1 MRKDPYPDMVEARL
15 PTKQERLRA
24 KWRRKDKN
32 KRIPPEQRLDCF
44 EHYIG
49 RTPGHNYRQYHTPPK
64 PKPKTQNRKPPFS
77 TIQKHIQ
84 YIPYSNLSPNIPK
97 EIIQHMSTNNPI
109 NSTSRDHAPSPD
121 NPIDPIDISQ
131 QAEDIESQTLPP
143 LAHIDSPDEESI
155 DIIQHSTSTKLTPTF
170 IQKLRLSFSLGWD
183 FESTCRYI
191 GIAKADL
198 YDIINSCPILADYI
212 RTWQLIPRRK
222 AMSTILDL
230 LNNSE
235 NESIRLS
242 AAKFIIDKATL
253 VSTPQKPTRAPS
265 PKLANNLSTPSQ
277 TDLSALASSIHISIS
292 SPNIPSPQSTD
303 QSNTIDIP
311 PTP

>member
-1 MRKDPYPDMVEARL
+1 MRKDPYPDMVEAQL

-49 RTPGHNYRQYHTPPK
+49 RTPGHSYRQYHTPPR
-64 PKPKTQNRKPPFS
+64 PKPKTQNRKPPFT
-77 TIQKHIQ
+77 TIQKYIQ
-84 YIPYSNLSPNIPK
+84 YIPYSNLSPKIPK

-109 NSTSRDHAPSPD
+109 NPISRDHAPSPD

-191 GIAKADL
+191 GIAKGDL

-253 VSTPQKPTRAPS
+253 VSTPQKPTRTPS

-292 SPNIPSPQSTD
+292 SPNIQPDNPNTTDISP
-303 QSNTIDIP
+303 NP
-311 PTP
+311 